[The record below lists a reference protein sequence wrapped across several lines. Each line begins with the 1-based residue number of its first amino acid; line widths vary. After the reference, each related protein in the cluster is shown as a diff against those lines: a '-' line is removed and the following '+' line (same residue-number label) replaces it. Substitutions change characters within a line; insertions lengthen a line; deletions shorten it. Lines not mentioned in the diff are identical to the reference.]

1 MLSAGNHHKISS
13 NPDRSDGGLVMK
25 TLKFAPV
32 AIALLCVC
40 AAAQQN
46 SRSGAVRPQNA
57 GTTTTTSKKAVTVS
71 GRVSD
76 DGKMLVSE
84 DADRW
89 TVSNPGALAG
99 QFGHLVTV
107 KCQLS
112 PDQNSIH
119 VLSVKAPETK
129 YLATHNDAAF
139 RR

>member
-1 MLSAGNHHKISS
+1 MLSEGNRHKMRG

-25 TLKFAPV
+25 TLHFTPV
-32 AIALLCVC
+32 AVALLCVC
-40 AAAQQN
+40 GAAQQN
-46 SRSGAVRPQNA
+46 SRSGAVRLQNA
-57 GTTTTTSKKAVTVS
+57 DTTTASKKAVTLS
-71 GRVSD
+71 GRVTD
-76 DGKMLVSE
+76 EGKTLVSE

-99 QFGHLVTV
+99 QSGHLVTV

-112 PDQNSIH
+112 PDQSSIH
-119 VLSVKAPETK
+119 VLSVKAAETK